1 VGLREQQALA
11 ARQAITNAAFEVF
24 IDAGYAN
31 TTIDDIADRADVA
44 RRTIYNHFES
54 KGAILLACL
63 DARIAGRGERSL
75 EDDHARFEAT
85 DDPREAIAL
94 FGRMT
99 GRVAQR
105 FLPLY
110 RVAVEAAAHDG
121 DVAKRLEA
129 QEEGRY
135 HAQAF
140 ALRVLRDKGQLR
152 TDVDF
157 EHLHRG
163 FWLLAG
169 PRPVMDALQAGW
181 TLDEYL
187 DYLTDVL
194 QRFLLPGD
202 RAKASSN
209 GNDRS
214 LPRQP

>member
-1 VGLREQQALA
+1 MGLREQQARA
-11 ARQAITNAAFEVF
+11 ARQLITTAALEVF
-24 IDAGYAN
+24 LEAGYAG
-31 TTIDDIADRADVA
+31 TSIDDIADRAEVA

-54 KGAILLACL
+54 KGAVLIACL
-63 DARIAGRGERSL
+63 DERVAGTAERSQ
-75 EDDHARFEAT
+75 EDDHARFVAT

-94 FGRMT
+94 FGQLN

-110 RVAVEAAAHDG
+110 RVAVEASALDG
-121 DVAKRLEA
+121 DVAKRLDA

-135 HAQAF
+135 EAQAF

-181 TLDEYL
+181 TLDEYIE
-187 DYLTDVL
+187 YLIDVL
-194 QRFLLPGD
+194 QRFLLPPD
-202 RAKASSN
+202 
-209 GNDRS
+209 
-214 LPRQP
+214 Q